1 MLAVAVLAVAFIST
15 QKQSNAVA
23 LNSQWLASTSVPES
37 SAGAIGLSQQLVV
50 HVVGAVKSPGVYQ
63 LETNARVL
71 DAIFAAG
78 GFTPKADQASVNLA
92 RPINDGEQIIVL
104 QLDGTGAAS
113 VSQGSQLALVN
124 LNQADA
130 SQLDSL
136 PGIGPTLAQ
145 RIVDY
150 RRLNGGFTSLTDLGK
165 VAGFGPSLIA
175 KLSKLVTF

>member
-15 QKQSNAVA
+15 QKQSNAVP

-37 SAGAIGLSQQLVV
+37 SGGAIGLSQQLVV

-78 GFTPKADQASVNLA
+78 GFTSKADQASVNLA
-92 RPINDGEQIIVL
+92 RPVNDGEQIIVL

-113 VSQGSQLALVN
+113 VSQGSQSALVN

-165 VAGFGPSLIA
+165 VAGLGPSLIA
-175 KLSKLVTF
+175 KLSNLVTF